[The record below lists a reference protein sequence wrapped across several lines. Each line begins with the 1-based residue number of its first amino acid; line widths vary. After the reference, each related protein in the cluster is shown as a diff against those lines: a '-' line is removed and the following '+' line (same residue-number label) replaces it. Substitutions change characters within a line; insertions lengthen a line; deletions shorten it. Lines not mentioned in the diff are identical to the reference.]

1 MRNTFKNMKKRG
13 IFIAFSK
20 RSKHQIIIFCPI
32 TVYPAYFQLFIKH
45 AYVIFVMK
53 DYIIWTEKGKR
64 ERNGFSRNH
73 EQKLAL
79 GAKKMCRQWHFSPL
93 QKGKKRGVKGR
104 LERVKNLYFRTYF
117 TLFTRVGERRER
129 TRGGKNDLLEALK
142 GIQNK
147 LSKESTTIHN
157 KQNINSLTLIKTFR
171 NTFLQKLYPVI
182 FGHGHFRSFS
192 KKEFGHFEL

>member
-1 MRNTFKNMKKRG
+1 
-13 IFIAFSK
+13 
-20 RSKHQIIIFCPI
+20 
-32 TVYPAYFQLFIKH
+32 
-45 AYVIFVMK
+45 
-53 DYIIWTEKGKR
+53 
-64 ERNGFSRNH
+64 
-73 EQKLAL
+73 
-79 GAKKMCRQWHFSPL
+79 MCRQWHFSPL

-157 KQNINSLTLIKTFR
+157 KLNINSLTLTKNF
-171 NTFLQKLYPVI
+171 QKKFSSEALS
-182 FGHGHFRSFS
+182 GHFRSWSFS
-192 KKEFGHFEL
+192 VILVSGALNSLIV